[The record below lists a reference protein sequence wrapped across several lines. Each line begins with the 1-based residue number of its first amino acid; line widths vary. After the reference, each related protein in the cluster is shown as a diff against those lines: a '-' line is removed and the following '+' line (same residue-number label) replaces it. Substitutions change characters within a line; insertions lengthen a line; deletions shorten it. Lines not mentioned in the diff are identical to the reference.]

1 MKVQLFSGLCKG
13 RVVLVLSSQRSK
25 AKQKPYTKLSRT
37 CALCAPTMVEL
48 VVSGMNLDLA
58 VKTVKVEVDLTGVD
72 RRGQVSSKVSASS
85 PRTRKVLRSILLKV
99 QGLPRHGKKKA

>member
-1 MKVQLFSGLCKG
+1 MKVRSFSGSSKG

-25 AKQKPYTKLSRT
+25 ARQKQYTKLSRI
-37 CALCAPTMVEL
+37 CALCAPTTEEP

-85 PRTRKVLRSILLKV
+85 PRTRKVLRSILLKI